1 MKKIMIASLF
11 ACLSTHAFAE
21 STLNT
26 PLQGKQ
32 LHGIMQN
39 DYEPLVF
46 VDDKGENSG
55 YFYELVAAAAKKL
68 GANLSIA
75 NGTFD
80 TFIPGLQSQ
89 RFDLALGTDATVARQ
104 QVVDIIPLI
113 DAGYS
118 FITQTKSTVH
128 LGKQMD
134 ALCGHSVAAL
144 AGQSTLDALNEQAAQ
159 CEKQG
164 KPALRVAIFPSR
176 SAAWLAVKSG
186 QAELTPVYTGEAG
199 WITKKDPDWRVT
211 GPVFNSGESG
221 FSVNKESG
229 NAKAWAAAINALI
242 ADGSYQAILKKYGV
256 QNVGLKKVVI
266 NPAT

>member
-1 MKKIMIASLF
+1 MNKTLIGLLLASF
-11 ACLSTHAFAE
+11 
-21 STLNT
+21 STLAGAADASA
-26 PLQGKQ
+26 PLAGKT

-39 DYEPLVF
+39 DYEPIAF
-46 VDDKGENSG
+46 VDEQGHNSG

-68 GANLSIA
+68 NARLEVK

-89 RFDLALGTDATVARQ
+89 RFDLALGTDATVPRQ
-104 QVVDIIPLI
+104 QVVDVVPLI
-113 DAGYS
+113 AAGYS
-118 FITQTKSTVH
+118 FITRANGPVK
-128 LGKQMD
+128 LADNLD

-144 AGQSTLDALNEQAAQ
+144 AGQSTIDALNTQVSRCQ
-159 CEKQG
+159 QQG

-211 GPVFNSGESG
+211 GPVFDSGQSG
-221 FSVNKESG
+221 FAVSKTTG
-229 NAKAWAAAINALI
+229 HAQAWAGAINALI
-242 ADGSYQAILKKYGV
+242 ADGSYLQILSKYGV
-256 QNVGLKKVVI
+256 QSVALKEAQV
-266 NPAT
+266 NPAR